1 MSDRAE
7 PDLPQEPADS
17 AKTKGSKDAETR
29 STQEISVPILEVH
42 APHEALH
49 TWKGFFIHMATI
61 VIGLLI
67 AVGIEQTIEYFHH
80 RHLREQLEA
89 QMQEVFAGD
98 LRSDASSIEQLSQL
112 RAYLLEIRAAVTGRL
127 DGKQE
132 PLSPPANDPR
142 MVLFLIFPNIAP
154 YEAAKENGT
163 VAYLSTARIR
173 IYNRVAFQRELAAI
187 DLEHW
192 FEGLAAL
199 AAFNERY
206 TDSTGNI
213 EMGGVTTGPDI
224 TKLSRPELVEYLG
237 VVATLIKKSDLM
249 VDRYRLFD
257 RECRAILAGVR
268 DEDALIRAMSPG
280 RTKESYSAAP
290 TPLPK

>member
-112 RAYLLEIRAAVTGRL
+112 RAYLLEIRAAVTARL